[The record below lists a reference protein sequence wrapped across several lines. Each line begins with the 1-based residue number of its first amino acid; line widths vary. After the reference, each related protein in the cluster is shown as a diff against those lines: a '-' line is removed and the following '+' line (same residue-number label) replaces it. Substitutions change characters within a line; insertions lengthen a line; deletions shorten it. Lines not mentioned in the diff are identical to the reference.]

1 MAPGANDQHIEAQID
16 LRITNLTAYYAW
28 DNNGRKWN
36 GLKRF
41 TKDGSGV
48 TSGRYGSG
56 GFGSVNLKGPR
67 SPKQNGWVWRERA
80 TYVELLYEF
89 INGRTGASI
98 RLPRTYL
105 TFYDFDVGTAR
116 FNDPSNIGSTE
127 AMQMDPSA
135 STAAYLTP
143 MTELHAYD
151 G

>member
-36 GLKRF
+36 GLKRV
-41 TKDGSGV
+41 DGAGH
-48 TSGRYGSG
+48 TSGSFGSG

-89 INGRTGASI
+89 VTGVLLVNSTSLNPTA
-98 RLPRTYL
+98 
-105 TFYDFDVGTAR
+105 GT
-116 FNDPSNIGSTE
+116 SSCCT
-127 AMQMDPSA
+127 S
-135 STAAYLTP
+135 S
-143 MTELHAYD
+143 
-151 G
+151 